1 MTTVSFHFH
10 GYQPGDVVRW
20 LEPDPLKPQRFEERR
35 SPVALTIGSER
46 VAGRN
51 WTDAVLRTYGR
62 MERVLEKAAG
72 AASVDVEPQTLAW
85 LLERDP
91 DAYHRVVGAWRRGT
105 AGLAM
110 TPPFHPILPHHH
122 RIEREALFEMMVDF
136 YAPLLRRHGGPIGL
150 WLPEAAYS
158 AGTLASYLDAARRAT
173 VHHEGLPDLVRG
185 VHLLLDARQLAA
197 QEESTTAWGKTG
209 LDGGMRFAAR
219 DHGLSGEFAFGASN
233 PAEFAASVESRH
245 ATSLLV
251 ASDLESLLAN
261 PAQAQ
266 RFGAIVESLRAGG
279 ISVSAPGPP
288 PTPMAADV
296 LDFSSWSDYDEHLL
310 HGRTSD
316 TRWTGLRRSDGAVVS
331 RVHRGAPMSQ
341 LWKHAFTLVT
351 ERAENAVRRTARA
364 LLKGLDVQRRPAVL
378 RRLAVAYGRHLFQAH
393 YRACG
398 LGSADVDFERAAS
411 AILRG
416 RVDIEL
422 AGRIARGYTMM
433 LMGLRSD
440 PRFWDNPDTRVTFQG
455 VACLAQALVDMADA
469 CARAGEPE
477 QEIRLLKLLRA
488 GLVDFSEAYSRGG
501 FSACDGAGG
510 WETTEEAWLRSLQ
523 SEVPQQSGHDVVRRA
538 TLYAAGEALRARV
551 PEGVSPWGEAAV
563 ADTGHIVG
571 EVHGDWENKAWCEHG
586 VVGKSRVVGTR

>member
-35 SPVALTIGSER
+35 SPVALTIGSDR
-46 VAGRN
+46 VAGQN

-62 MERVLEKAAG
+62 MERVLERAAG
-72 AASVDVEPQTLAW
+72 AASVDVEPQTLTW

-91 DAYHRVVGAWRRGT
+91 EAYQRVIAAWRRGT
-105 AGLAM
+105 AGLVM

-158 AGTLASYLDAARRAT
+158 GETLQSYLDAARRST
-173 VHHEGLPDLVRG
+173 VHHEGLPDLVHG

-197 QEESTTAWGKTG
+197 GGESTTGWGKTG

-219 DHGLSGEFAFGASN
+219 DHALSGEFAFGGSEPSA
-233 PAEFAASVESRH
+233 FAAAVKARH
-245 ATSLLV
+245 ADSVLV

-261 PAQAQ
+261 PAQAE
-266 RFGAIVESLRAGG
+266 RFGRIVEGVRAEGTTVG
-279 ISVSAPGPP
+279 TPSPP
-288 PTPMAADV
+288 PSPMAVDV
-296 LDFSSWSDYDEHLL
+296 LDFSSWSDYVEHLF

-316 TRWTGLRRSDGAVVS
+316 SRWTGLRRSDGAVLS
-331 RVHRGAPMSQ
+331 RIHRGEPMSQ
-341 LWKHAFTLVT
+341 LWKHAFTLAT
-351 ERAENAVRRTARA
+351 ERVEDAIRRTARTI
-364 LLKGLDVQRRPAVL
+364 LKGLDVPRRPAAL
-378 RRLAVAYGRHLFQAH
+378 RRLAVAYGRHLFQGH

-398 LGSADVDFERAAS
+398 LRSSDVDFGRAAETV
-411 AILRG
+411 LRG
-416 RVDIEL
+416 RVDVEL

-469 CARAGEPE
+469 CVRTGEA
-477 QEIRLLKLLRA
+477 IRGTRLLGLLKA
-488 GLVDFSEAYSRGG
+488 CLLEFSEAHARGE
-501 FSACDGAGG
+501 FSDLQGAEG
-510 WETTEEAWLRSLQ
+510 WETTEAAWLRTLQ
-523 SEVPQQSGHDVVRRA
+523 SEVPTRSADDVVRRA
-538 TLYAAGEALRARV
+538 TIYSVGHALGAGLPGEVATPAGVADAGHIAGEAH
-551 PEGVSPWGEAAV
+551 GV
-563 ADTGHIVG
+563 
-571 EVHGDWENKAWCEHG
+571 WENKEWCEHRIG
-586 VVGKSRVVGTR
+586 